1 MKKTILALTLLAC
14 SLAAA
19 APPPVL
25 PFRDL
30 RTGMKG
36 TGRTVFEG
44 TAVQTFD
51 VEIVGLLP
59 NIGPGQ
65 DLILGKCT
73 GGPLERTAV
82 LSGMSGSPVFVDGK
96 LIGAVAYSWGFA
108 KEAIAGITP
117 IEEMLRVGE
126 LPDRTAARRPGSA
139 PAMSEARR
147 LLSRPEGIPAF
158 LTTALSGLRP
168 AVSGGA
174 THPIALSVG
183 GLGTTGL
190 ARIAPSLREAGF
202 LPVQAGSG
210 GRATAESPAL
220 EPGSPVGIKLVR
232 GDVDFTATGTVTWVD
247 GPRLFAFGHP
257 LYSLGSIDLP
267 MTGARVETLM
277 PSLEQS
283 ARIAVPLS
291 EVGAFRQD
299 RAPAIFGRIG
309 AAPKMIPV
317 RLQMNDGA
325 GRSRNFAF
333 DLADDPL
340 LAPVFFYEALNGIL
354 AATER
359 VYGSLTLRLRE
370 GSVIRMTGEEEVEL
384 DNLFAGPAAPGQ
396 ATGLSAYILY
406 LLLNNEWKTPEIT
419 GINLILD
426 YDEEPKTGSIRRV
439 TLDRYRVHPG
449 ETLTVSA
456 VVAPYRGAE
465 TVLTREIEIPAET
478 PPGRLLLEV
487 GDAASLNRAEAEEDG
502 FAPRTLKQ
510 LVGLVNRLR
519 RNDRIYIVGIRAD
532 SGVFVG
538 GARLPNL
545 PPSAQAILSRP
556 RSFGHTTV
564 IPQRG
569 ILEEEI
575 LIPYAA
581 EGFARVPLD
590 VEAP

>member
-1 MKKTILALTLLAC
+1 MKKPILLLWLLAC
-14 SLAAA
+14 SVVEA

-30 RTGMKG
+30 RTGMRGVGK
-36 TGRTVFEG
+36 TVFAG
-44 TAVQTFD
+44 TSVESFD

-73 GGPLERTAV
+73 GGPLEKTAV

-96 LIGAVAYSWGFA
+96 LVGAVAYSWGFA

-126 LPDRTAARRPGSA
+126 LPDRTVAKRPGAA

-147 LLSRPEGIPAF
+147 LLAAPGSIPAF
-158 LTTALSGLRP
+158 FSSALAAMRP
-168 AVSGGA
+168 ASGGG

-183 GLGTTGL
+183 GLGATGL
-190 ARIAPSLREAGF
+190 ARIAPSLREGGF
-202 LPVQAGSG
+202 LPVQTGSA
-210 GRATAESPAL
+210 GRAAADAPPF

-257 LYSLGSIDLP
+257 LYALGAIDLP
-267 MTGARVETLM
+267 MTAARVETLM

-283 ARIAVPLS
+283 ARIAVPLA
-291 EVGAFRQD
+291 EAGAFRQD
-299 RAPAIFGRIG
+299 RASGIFGRIG

-317 RLQMNDGA
+317 RLQMTDSA
-325 GRSRNFAF
+325 GRGHAFSF

-340 LAPVFFYEALNGIL
+340 LAPIFFYEALNGIL
-354 AATER
+354 ASTER
-359 VYGSLTLRLRE
+359 IYGSLTLRLKE
-370 GSVIRMTGEEEVEL
+370 GSVIRLSGEEEVEL
-384 DNLFAGPAAPGQ
+384 DNLFAGPAAPGY

-406 LLLNNEWKTPEIT
+406 LLLNNEWKTPEVT

-426 YDEEPKTGSIRRV
+426 YDEEPRTGTIRRV
-439 TLDRYRVHPG
+439 TLDRYRAHPG
-449 ETLTVSA
+449 EKVTVSA

-465 TVLTREIEIPAET
+465 TVLTREVEIPAET

-487 GDAASLNRAEAEEDG
+487 GDAMSLNRAEAEEDG
-502 FAPRTLKQ
+502 ITPRSLKQ
-510 LVGLVNRLR
+510 LIGLVNRLR

-532 SGVFVG
+532 SGAFVG

-556 RSFGHTTV
+556 RTFGHTTV
-564 IPQRG
+564 VPQRG
-569 ILEEEI
+569 VLEEEI
-575 LIPYAA
+575 LTAYAA